1 MNWNNV
7 DLKSSEVE
15 LNLLE
20 NYTFSTLLL
29 EVNCNVREINRE
41 TVKAQAMESINAKY
55 REAIEILNANLD
67 NLTKFAQDERNK
79 P

>member
-7 DLKSSEVE
+7 DLNSHEVE
-15 LNLLE
+15 SNLLE
-20 NYTFSTLLL
+20 NYTFSTILL

-55 REAIEILNANLD
+55 KESIEILEANLD
-67 NLTKFAQDERNK
+67 NITKKAIEERNS
-79 P
+79 